1 MVDKCGC
8 IRNFLDFDG
17 LRNQEIHVEAEET
30 KFCCAFWNGNHLN
43 VFNLGLVMQHLN
55 HNIRI
60 THGILAQSNAMH
72 VS

>member
-1 MVDKCGC
+1 MDKTCGC

-43 VFNLGLVMQHLN
+43 DFNFLWV
-55 HNIRI
+55 
-60 THGILAQSNAMH
+60 
-72 VS
+72 